1 MSKILLVAGCS
12 HSCGSEIMSI
22 GSHREDPKN
31 VEKCF
36 GNKIALR
43 NNMQMV
49 NIAFAGASNGLIVD
63 TIIKNINRLTA
74 TGILPEDIIVLIGWS
89 GLPRDYAIQNNIYWG
104 WTLNQHNMS
113 NWKSYATKDVRK
125 YYKLWTRFQDHDV
138 LCNAHVARH
147 QLLSGY
153 LCNKGVKYYA
163 FNAVDGLAYPRDDN
177 DVSDVTNFFNEN
189 KSDLTGFKEVEN
201 DPYYRLPFD
210 HKNSYFHS
218 LQLQYNLDPRAG
230 GRWFHYL
237 ENGHEI
243 WADVLEKEMKELGLL

>member
-31 VEKCF
+31 LEKCF
-36 GNKIALR
+36 GNKIAVR

-49 NIAFAGASNGLIVD
+49 NIAFPGSSNGLIVD
-63 TIIKNINRLTA
+63 GIVKNINRLTA
-74 TGILPEDIIVLIGWS
+74 TGIHPQDIIVLIGWS
-89 GLPRDYAIQNNIYWG
+89 GFARDYVIQDNTYRA

-113 NWKSYATKDVRK
+113 NWKSYATREIRK
-125 YYKLWTRFQDHDV
+125 YYKLWLRFQDHDV

-153 LCNKGVKYYA
+153 LRSKGIKYYA
-163 FNAVDGLAYPRDDN
+163 FNAIDGLEYPRVDN
-177 DVSDVTNFFNEN
+177 DVSDVTNFFNER

-201 DPYYRLPFD
+201 DPYYRLPFSF
-210 HKNSYFHS
+210 KESYFHS
-218 LQLQYNLDPRAG
+218 LQQQYGLDPRAG
-230 GRWFHYL
+230 NRWYHYL
-237 ENGHEI
+237 ENGHKI
-243 WADVLEKEMKELGLL
+243 WAKVLEKEMKDLKLL